1 MKNLF
6 IIIVLTIIFGSSLHS
21 ESYHFVANDPY
32 YKVPI
37 KIDSINV
44 YYMNTGKDTTI
55 VSSSVH
61 LGTITTVELNEEYND
76 VRLYPNPANDLLNIE
91 FTSNNIASSLISV
104 VDIEGR
110 KLYSENKY
118 LGIGKQNLNLN
129 IAGLNQEFYF
139 ITIGKS
145 THKFIKIGSSNGSD
159 ISLTQITSPSLT
171 KDNSVQSQYD
181 YKFTIYAKGFKPYE
195 HLTARTKDRETIIF
209 DMLSQNTVF
218 DGKHIRVELFLN
230 NLKVTKH
237 GIHHNNAD
245 TYYTTYSDY
254 IHNFTDTVVIRDSLC
269 YINRKSIP
277 RNSYFTDTDYDI
289 QGLKFTI
296 GNDSLIR
303 EFKYSSNFKCS
314 YSYEY
319 SMEYEEKNLN
329 INLNVN
335 LDIRKSNKFKISDFK
350 DVQISLSSKNST
362 SQNHGGSSYYTD
374 IYGPYNASG
383 SYIIIEFI
391 D

>member
-1 MKNLF
+1 
-6 IIIVLTIIFGSSLHS
+6 
-21 ESYHFVANDPY
+21 
-32 YKVPI
+32 
-37 KIDSINV
+37 
-44 YYMNTGKDTTI
+44 MNTGKDTTI

-76 VRLYPNPANDLLNIE
+76 VRIYPNPANDILNIE
-91 FTSNNIASSLISV
+91 FTSNNISSSPISV

-110 KLYSENKY
+110 KLYSENKN
-118 LGIGKQNLNLN
+118 LGIGKQNLTLN
-129 IAGLNQEFYF
+129 IAGLNQGFYF

-145 THKFIKIGSSNGSD
+145 THKFVKIGSSNGND
-159 ISLTQITSPSLT
+159 ISLTQTSMPSLT

-296 GNDSLIR
+296 GNDSLIQA
-303 EFKYSSNFKCS
+303 FKYSSNFKCS

-329 INLNVN
+329 INLNVA

-362 SQNHGGSSYYTD
+362 SQNNGGSSYYTD